1 MISFLSRTIDFFFF
15 FLSLWIYLWLAET
28 IQQPIS
34 QTTWLKVT
42 HARSMAHSGDT
53 PTPKAPMTRLRA
65 LQRSASAEE
74 EPEPSFGQHDPYDEE
89 YGGDVGSEDEDEEW
103 GDLEEAEVGL
113 DQIHNDWQERMER
126 KKGKNKG

>member
-1 MISFLSRTIDFFFF
+1 MPLEHLSRN
-15 FLSLWIYLWLAET
+15 
-28 IQQPIS
+28 
-34 QTTWLKVT
+34 LK
-42 HARSMAHSGDT
+42 
-53 PTPKAPMTRLRA
+53 KACNQNLINTGNVLMRKRA

-74 EPEPSFGQHDPYDEE
+74 EPRPSYGQHDPYDEE

-113 DQIHNDWQERMER
+113 DKMHNDWQERMER